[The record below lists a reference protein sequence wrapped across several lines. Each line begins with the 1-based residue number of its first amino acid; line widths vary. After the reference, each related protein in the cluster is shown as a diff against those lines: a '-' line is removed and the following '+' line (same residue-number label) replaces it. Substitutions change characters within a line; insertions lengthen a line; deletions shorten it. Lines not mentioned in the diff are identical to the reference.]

1 MVLQQVFS
9 KVSDVIDLTQS
20 TYNMKYRVS
29 MSQEGRVQKY
39 TELQEEVVEPMEEG
53 GHEEDAERMEA
64 QSPNGREDHECQ
76 D

>member
-29 MSQEGRVQKY
+29 LSQERRVEKY
-39 TELQEEVVEPMEEG
+39 TELQEEVVEPMDEG
-53 GHEEDAERMEA
+53 GHEGEAERMEA
-64 QSPNGREDHECQ
+64 QSHNGREGHECQ